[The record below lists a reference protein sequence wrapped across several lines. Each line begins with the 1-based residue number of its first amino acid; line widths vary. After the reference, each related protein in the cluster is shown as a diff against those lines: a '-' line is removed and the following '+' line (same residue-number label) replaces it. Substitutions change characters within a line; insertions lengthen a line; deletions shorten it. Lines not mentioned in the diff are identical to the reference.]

1 MNYNRKIMRLELS
14 AEKALNGGYYYAELL
29 LPAAD
34 YEIKDAMQRTRAGGR
49 ENTVEVS
56 ILECDILPDLQ
67 DIRLDTFSL
76 DELNFLA
83 KRLASLP
90 DEELPVFYAVTEQIF
105 NDADENPV
113 SIKDLINC
121 TYGLDTVPVAHNVSN
136 LSELGRFAFENE
148 LLSDLE
154 GIPESAVPFLNAEQ
168 IGRVQQKNDNGV
180 FEGRLYIPTV
190 HYDRPEIY
198 DGVTLPEEEPE
209 NAAFLLKVGAY
220 PKSAFFDEDP
230 ALHDLCLP
238 ADSDELFNVTA
249 KCGEPEINLCFCY
262 EFYSS
267 IPQITSDM
275 FDSMEEI
282 DELNTLAQRIAAMSE
297 SEQTKFKAVLD
308 AENTASIHDALNA
321 AQNLWRYEFTAE
333 PDTAD
338 AFFKKY
344 ILENTST
351 EFDSRWLENL
361 LPRNEADKLLGRIGA
376 AVTDY
381 GVISARN
388 GHLFK
393 PVPYDEP
400 EAKELKTQAMTEEK
414 LDVIEILDRRALF
427 SNGRL
432 MPEQIPEGLYA
443 YDLRHSDDGGRFCSI
458 EPKVGVN
465 HGGTVLMRDIL
476 DFGESGYIPLDEDTE
491 PNFLGETRQYRSLP
505 RKKPRTK
512 PCRWE
517 VCNMSISTVTT
528 DDLRHMNGKE
538 GLVLQGCG
546 GDPQEWLDGINEL
559 LTDEGILKDGSKF
572 ENISVF
578 QNGSL
583 TNILFPFE
591 DGVEI
596 DMGKLAMWRLHSH
609 EQFGG
614 TWLSDYVPN
623 RLGGFITEHEPDKIK
638 PDCRLIGEDGNI
650 FNLMGLAAR
659 TLRHNGLAEQA
670 TEMAGRIHECGSYD
684 EALCIIGEYVNIT
697 GSEESEDEDEGM
709 GMRL

>member
-56 ILECDILPDLQ
+56 ILECDILPELQ

-76 DELNFLA
+76 DELNFFA

-90 DEELPVFYAVTEQIF
+90 NEELPVFYAVTDEVF
-105 NDADENPV
+105 RAADNDGLV

-154 GIPESAVPFLNAEQ
+154 DIPESAVPFLNAEQ
-168 IGRVQQKNDNGV
+168 IGRVQQKNDKGV
-180 FEGRLYIPTV
+180 FEDGFYVPTV
-190 HYDRPEIY
+190 HYERPEVY
-198 DGVTLPEEEPE
+198 DGVTLPDEEPE
-209 NAAFLLKVGAY
+209 TSDFAIRLLVSGTPEHIKGDPVDRAIWLNLPMANDTLVNYAAAFNEADIGDCVYYG
-220 PKSAFFDEDP
+220 FD
-230 ALHDLCLP
+230 
-238 ADSDELFNVTA
+238 SV
-249 KCGEPEINLCFCY
+249 
-262 EFYSS
+262 
-267 IPQITSDM
+267 IPQITSEM
-275 FDSMEEI
+275 FGSMSDVQALNKLAAEI
-282 DELNTLAQRIAAMSE
+282 SIMSE
-297 SEQTKFKAVLD
+297 AEQVKFKAVLD
-308 AENTASIHDALNA
+308 AENTTSIHDALNA

-338 AFFKKY
+338 GFFKKY
-344 ILENTST
+344 IYENTST

-388 GHLFK
+388 GQLFE

-400 EAKELKTQAMTEEK
+400 EVKELKSQALTEEK
-414 LDVIEILDRRALF
+414 LDVIEVLDRRALF

-443 YDLRHSDDGGRFCSI
+443 YDLRHSDDGDRFCSI

-491 PNFLGETRQYRSLP
+491 PNFLGET
-505 RKKPRTK
+505 
-512 PCRWE
+512 
-517 VCNMSISTVTT
+517 MTVS
-528 DDLRHMNGKE
+528 E
-538 GLVLQGCG
+538 FA
-546 GDPQEWLDGINEL
+546 
-559 LTDEGILKDGSKF
+559 DE
-572 ENISVF
+572 EA
-578 QNGSL
+578 Q
-583 TNILFPFE
+583 
-591 DGVEI
+591 
-596 DMGKLAMWRLHSH
+596 
-609 EQFGG
+609 
-614 TWLSDYVPN
+614 
-623 RLGGFITEHEPDKIK
+623 
-638 PDCRLIGEDGNI
+638 
-650 FNLMGLAAR
+650 
-659 TLRHNGLAEQA
+659 
-670 TEMAGRIHECGSYD
+670 D
-684 EALCIIGEYVNIT
+684 EAMQ
-697 GSEESEDEDEGM
+697 M
-709 GMRL
+709 GGI

>member
-34 YEIKDAMQRTRAGGR
+34 YEIKDAMQRTRAAGR

-56 ILECDILPDLQ
+56 ILECDILPELQ

-76 DELNFLA
+76 DELNFFA

-90 DEELPVFYAVTEQIF
+90 DEELPVFYAVTKQIF

-121 TYGLDTVPVAHNVSN
+121 TYSLDTVPVAHNVSN

-154 GIPESAVPFLNAEQ
+154 GIHESAVPFLNAEQ

-180 FEGRLYIPTV
+180 FDGRLYIPTV
-190 HYDRPEIY
+190 HYDRPEVY
-198 DGVTLPEEEPE
+198 DGVTLPDEEPKISDFAIRLLVSGTPE
-209 NAAFLLKVGAY
+209 HTIGDPEEKAMWLSLPMETDAFNRYAMVFNEADIGDCVY
-220 PKSAFFDEDP
+220 YGFD
-230 ALHDLCLP
+230 
-238 ADSDELFNVTA
+238 SV
-249 KCGEPEINLCFCY
+249 
-262 EFYSS
+262 

-275 FDSMEEI
+275 FDSMRDI
-282 DELNTLAQRIAAMSE
+282 YTLNTLAQRISAMSNY
-297 SEQTKFKAVLD
+297 EQVKFKAVLD
-308 AENTASIHDALNA
+308 AENMASIQDALNA

-344 ILENTST
+344 IFENTST

-376 AVTDY
+376 TLTDY

-388 GHLFK
+388 GHLFE

-400 EAKELKTQAMTEEK
+400 EVKELKSQALTEEK
-414 LDVIEILDRRALF
+414 LDVIEVLDRRALF

-443 YDLRHSDDGGRFCSI
+443 YDLRHSDDGDRFCSI

-491 PNFLGETRQYRSLP
+491 PNFLG
-505 RKKPRTK
+505 
-512 PCRWE
+512 
-517 VCNMSISTVTT
+517 
-528 DDLRHMNGKE
+528 
-538 GLVLQGCG
+538 
-546 GDPQEWLDGINEL
+546 
-559 LTDEGILKDGSKF
+559 DEMTPSEF
-572 ENISVF
+572 
-578 QNGSL
+578 
-583 TNILFPFE
+583 
-591 DGVEI
+591 
-596 DMGKLAMWRLHSH
+596 
-609 EQFGG
+609 
-614 TWLSDYVPN
+614 
-623 RLGGFITEHEPDKIK
+623 
-638 PDCRLIGEDGNI
+638 
-650 FNLMGLAAR
+650 
-659 TLRHNGLAEQA
+659 AEEEAQ
-670 TEMAGRIHECGSYD
+670 D
-684 EALCIIGEYVNIT
+684 EAMQMG
-697 GSEESEDEDEGM
+697 GM
-709 GMRL
+709 

>member
-14 AEKALNGGYYYAELL
+14 AENPVHGGYYYAELL

-34 YEIKDAMQRTRAGGR
+34 YEIKDAMQRTRAVGR

-56 ILECDILPDLQ
+56 ILECDILPEMQ

-136 LSELGRFAFENE
+136 LAELGRFAFENE

-168 IGRVQQKNDNGV
+168 IGRVQQKNDKGI
-180 FEGRLYIPTV
+180 FEGNLYIPTV
-190 HYDRPEIY
+190 HYDRPEVY
-198 DGVTLPEEEPE
+198 DGKSLPEEETE
-209 NAAFLLKVGAY
+209 NSVFLLKVGSY
-220 PKSAFFDEDP
+220 PKHSFSAGTP
-230 ALHDLCLP
+230 ALYDLRLP
-238 ADSDELFNVTA
+238 ANSDKLFNITRA
-249 KCGEPEINLCFCY
+249 CGEPEINLCFCY

-267 IPQITSDM
+267 VPQITSDM
-275 FDSMEEI
+275 FESMEEI
-282 DELNTLAQRIAAMSE
+282 DELNSLAQRITRMSE
-297 SEQTKFKAVLD
+297 AEQVKFKAILD
-308 AENTASIHDALNA
+308 AENTASIQDALNV

-351 EFDSRWLENL
+351 EFDSKWLENL

-376 AVTDY
+376 TLTDY

-400 EAKELKTQAMTEEK
+400 EAKELKTQALTEEK
-414 LDVIEILDRRALF
+414 LDVIEVLDRRALF

-443 YDLRHSDDGGRFCSI
+443 YDLRHSDDGDRFCSI

-491 PNFLGETRQYRSLP
+491 PNFLGETMTVSEFAEE
-505 RKKPRTK
+505 
-512 PCRWE
+512 E
-517 VCNMSISTVTT
+517 VQDET
-528 DDLRHMNGKE
+528 
-538 GLVLQGCG
+538 LQMG
-546 GDPQEWLDGINEL
+546 G
-559 LTDEGILKDGSKF
+559 
-572 ENISVF
+572 
-578 QNGSL
+578 
-583 TNILFPFE
+583 
-591 DGVEI
+591 
-596 DMGKLAMWRLHSH
+596 M
-609 EQFGG
+609 
-614 TWLSDYVPN
+614 
-623 RLGGFITEHEPDKIK
+623 
-638 PDCRLIGEDGNI
+638 
-650 FNLMGLAAR
+650 
-659 TLRHNGLAEQA
+659 
-670 TEMAGRIHECGSYD
+670 
-684 EALCIIGEYVNIT
+684 
-697 GSEESEDEDEGM
+697 
-709 GMRL
+709 

>member
-1 MNYNRKIMRLELS
+1 MTYNRKIMRLELS
-14 AEKALNGGYYYAELL
+14 AEEALNDGCYYAELL

-34 YEIKDAMQRTRAGGR
+34 YEIKDAMQKARAVGR

-56 ILECDILPDLQ
+56 ILECDILPELQ

-83 KRLASLP
+83 KRLFSLP
-90 DEELPVFYAVTEQIF
+90 NEELPVFYAVTEQIF
-105 NDADENPV
+105 DDADNTENPV

-154 GIPESAVPFLNAEQ
+154 DIPESAVPFLNAEQ
-168 IGRVQQKNDNGV
+168 IGRVQQKNDKGV
-180 FEGRLYIPTV
+180 FADGFYVPTV
-190 HYDRPEIY
+190 HYERPEVY
-198 DGVTLPEEEPE
+198 DGVTLPDEEPSDFAIRLLVSGTPE
-209 NAAFLLKVGAY
+209 HIKGDPVDRAIWLDLPMASDILANYAAAFN
-220 PKSAFFDEDP
+220 E
-230 ALHDLCLP
+230 
-238 ADSDELFNVTA
+238 ADIGDCVYYDFESV
-249 KCGEPEINLCFCY
+249 
-262 EFYSS
+262 
-267 IPQITSDM
+267 IPQITSEM
-275 FDSMEEI
+275 FGSMSDVQALNKLAAEI
-282 DELNTLAQRIAAMSE
+282 SIMSE
-297 SEQTKFKAVLD
+297 SEQVKFKAVLD
-308 AENTASIHDALNA
+308 AENTASIHDALNV

-376 AVTDY
+376 TVTDY

-400 EAKELKTQAMTEEK
+400 EVKKIEEQTMTEEK
-414 LDVIEILDRRALF
+414 LDVIEVLDRRALF

-443 YDLRHSDDGGRFCSI
+443 YDLRHSDDGDRFCAI

-491 PNFLGETRQYRSLP
+491 PNFLGDEMTPSEFAEEEVQDET
-505 RKKPRTK
+505 
-512 PCRWE
+512 
-517 VCNMSISTVTT
+517 
-528 DDLRHMNGKE
+528 
-538 GLVLQGCG
+538 LQMG
-546 GDPQEWLDGINEL
+546 G
-559 LTDEGILKDGSKF
+559 
-572 ENISVF
+572 
-578 QNGSL
+578 
-583 TNILFPFE
+583 
-591 DGVEI
+591 
-596 DMGKLAMWRLHSH
+596 M
-609 EQFGG
+609 
-614 TWLSDYVPN
+614 
-623 RLGGFITEHEPDKIK
+623 
-638 PDCRLIGEDGNI
+638 
-650 FNLMGLAAR
+650 
-659 TLRHNGLAEQA
+659 
-670 TEMAGRIHECGSYD
+670 
-684 EALCIIGEYVNIT
+684 
-697 GSEESEDEDEGM
+697 
-709 GMRL
+709 

>member
-1 MNYNRKIMRLELS
+1 MIYNKKIMRLELS
-14 AEKALNGGYYYAELL
+14 AENLVHGGYYYAELL

-34 YEIKDAMQRTRAGGR
+34 YEIKDAMQRTRAVGR

-56 ILECDILPDLQ
+56 IPECDILPELQ

-90 DEELPVFYAVTEQIF
+90 NEELPVFYAVTEQIF
-105 NDADENPV
+105 GDAEESENPV

-136 LSELGRFAFENE
+136 LAELGRFAFENE

-190 HYDRPEIY
+190 HYERPEVY
-198 DGVTLPEEEPE
+198 DGKSLPEGEAE
-209 NAAFLLKVGAY
+209 NSVFLLKVGSY
-220 PKSAFFDEDP
+220 PKHSFSAGTP
-230 ALHDLCLP
+230 ALYDLRLP
-238 ADSDELFNVTA
+238 ADSDKLFNITRA
-249 KCGEPEINLCFCY
+249 CGEPEINLCFCY

-267 IPQITSDM
+267 VPQITSDM
-275 FDSMEEI
+275 FESMEEI
-282 DELNTLAQRIAAMSE
+282 DELNSLAQRITRMSE
-297 SEQTKFKAVLD
+297 AEQVKFKAILD
-308 AENTASIHDALNA
+308 AENTASIQDALNV

-338 AFFKKY
+338 TFFKKY
-344 ILENTST
+344 IFENTST

-361 LPRNEADKLLGRIGA
+361 LPRNEADKLLGRLGA
-376 AVTDY
+376 TLTDY

-414 LDVIEILDRRALF
+414 LDVIEVLDRRALF

-443 YDLRHSDDGGRFCSI
+443 YDLRHSDDGGRFCAI

-476 DFGESGYIPLDEDTE
+476 DFGESGYIPLDDDTE
-491 PNFLGETRQYRSLP
+491 PNFLGET
-505 RKKPRTK
+505 
-512 PCRWE
+512 
-517 VCNMSISTVTT
+517 MTVS
-528 DDLRHMNGKE
+528 E
-538 GLVLQGCG
+538 
-546 GDPQEWLDGINEL
+546 
-559 LTDEGILKDGSKF
+559 F
-572 ENISVF
+572 
-578 QNGSL
+578 
-583 TNILFPFE
+583 
-591 DGVEI
+591 
-596 DMGKLAMWRLHSH
+596 
-609 EQFGG
+609 
-614 TWLSDYVPN
+614 
-623 RLGGFITEHEPDKIK
+623 
-638 PDCRLIGEDGNI
+638 
-650 FNLMGLAAR
+650 
-659 TLRHNGLAEQA
+659 AEEEAQ
-670 TEMAGRIHECGSYD
+670 D
-684 EALCIIGEYVNIT
+684 EAMQMG
-697 GSEESEDEDEGM
+697 GM
-709 GMRL
+709 

>member
-1 MNYNRKIMRLELS
+1 MTYNKKIMKLELS
-14 AEKALNGGYYYAELL
+14 AENPVHGGYYYAELL

-34 YEIKDAMQRTRAGGR
+34 YEIKDAMQRARAVGR

-56 ILECDILPDLQ
+56 ILECDILPELQ

-90 DEELPVFYAVTEQIF
+90 NEELPVFYAVTERIF

-121 TYGLDTVPVAHNVSN
+121 TYSLDTVPVAHNVSN
-136 LSELGRFAFENE
+136 LAELGRFAFENE
-148 LLSDLE
+148 LLSDLD

-190 HYDRPEIY
+190 HYDRPEVY
-198 DGVTLPEEEPE
+198 DGKSLPEEEAE
-209 NAAFLLKVGAY
+209 NSVFLLKVGSY
-220 PKSAFFDEDP
+220 PKQSFSAGTP
-230 ALHDLCLP
+230 ALYDLRLP
-238 ADSDELFNVTA
+238 ADSDKLFNITRA
-249 KCGEPEINLCFCY
+249 CGEPEINLCFCY

-267 IPQITSDM
+267 VPQITSDM
-275 FDSMEEI
+275 FESMEGI
-282 DELNTLAQRIAAMSE
+282 DELNCLAQRITRMSE
-297 SEQTKFKAVLD
+297 AEQVKFKAVLD
-308 AENTASIHDALNA
+308 AENTASIHDALNV
-321 AQNLWRYEFTAE
+321 AQNLWRYKFTAE

-351 EFDSRWLENL
+351 EFDSRWLEDL

-388 GHLFK
+388 GHLFE

-414 LDVIEILDRRALF
+414 LDVIEVLDRRALF

-491 PNFLGETRQYRSLP
+491 PNFLGEEMT
-505 RKKPRTK
+505 
-512 PCRWE
+512 E
-517 VCNMSISTVTT
+517 EEFA
-528 DDLRHMNGKE
+528 KE
-538 GLVLQGCG
+538 EAQDETMQMG
-546 GDPQEWLDGINEL
+546 GMQL
-559 LTDEGILKDGSKF
+559 
-572 ENISVF
+572 
-578 QNGSL
+578 
-583 TNILFPFE
+583 
-591 DGVEI
+591 
-596 DMGKLAMWRLHSH
+596 
-609 EQFGG
+609 
-614 TWLSDYVPN
+614 
-623 RLGGFITEHEPDKIK
+623 
-638 PDCRLIGEDGNI
+638 
-650 FNLMGLAAR
+650 
-659 TLRHNGLAEQA
+659 
-670 TEMAGRIHECGSYD
+670 
-684 EALCIIGEYVNIT
+684 
-697 GSEESEDEDEGM
+697 
-709 GMRL
+709 

>member
-1 MNYNRKIMRLELS
+1 MTYNRKIMRLELS

-34 YEIKDAMQRTRAGGR
+34 YEIKDAMQRTRAVGR

-56 ILECDILPDLQ
+56 ILECDILPELQ

-76 DELNFLA
+76 DELNFFA

-121 TYGLDTVPVAHNVSN
+121 TYSLDTVPVAHNVSN

-148 LLSDLE
+148 LLSDIDD
-154 GIPESAVPFLNAEQ
+154 IPESAIPFLNAEQ
-168 IGRVQQKNDNGV
+168 IGRVQQKNDKGI
-180 FEGRLYIPTV
+180 FEGNLYIPTV
-190 HYDRPEIY
+190 HYDRPEVY
-198 DGVTLPEEEPE
+198 DGKSLPEEEAE
-209 NAAFLLKVGAY
+209 NSVFLLKVGSY
-220 PKSAFFDEDP
+220 PKHSFSAGTP
-230 ALHDLCLP
+230 ALYDLRLP
-238 ADSDELFNVTA
+238 ADSDKLFNITRA
-249 KCGEPEINLCFCY
+249 CGEPEINLCFCY

-267 IPQITSDM
+267 VPQITSDM
-275 FDSMEEI
+275 FESMEEI
-282 DELNTLAQRIAAMSE
+282 YELNSLAQRITRMSE
-297 SEQTKFKAVLD
+297 AEQVKFKAILD
-308 AENTASIHDALNA
+308 AENTASIQDALNV

-338 AFFKKY
+338 SFFKKY

-393 PVPYDEP
+393 PVPYDKP

-414 LDVIEILDRRALF
+414 LDVIEVLDRRALF

-443 YDLRHSDDGGRFCSI
+443 YDLRHSDDGDRFCSI

-491 PNFLGETRQYRSLP
+491 PNFLGETMTVSEFAEE
-505 RKKPRTK
+505 
-512 PCRWE
+512 E
-517 VCNMSISTVTT
+517 VQDET
-528 DDLRHMNGKE
+528 
-538 GLVLQGCG
+538 LQMG
-546 GDPQEWLDGINEL
+546 G
-559 LTDEGILKDGSKF
+559 
-572 ENISVF
+572 
-578 QNGSL
+578 
-583 TNILFPFE
+583 
-591 DGVEI
+591 
-596 DMGKLAMWRLHSH
+596 M
-609 EQFGG
+609 
-614 TWLSDYVPN
+614 
-623 RLGGFITEHEPDKIK
+623 
-638 PDCRLIGEDGNI
+638 
-650 FNLMGLAAR
+650 
-659 TLRHNGLAEQA
+659 
-670 TEMAGRIHECGSYD
+670 
-684 EALCIIGEYVNIT
+684 
-697 GSEESEDEDEGM
+697 
-709 GMRL
+709 

>member
-34 YEIKDAMQRTRAGGR
+34 YEIKDAMQRTRAVGR

-56 ILECDILPDLQ
+56 ILECDILPEMQ

-76 DELNFLA
+76 DEQNFLA

-136 LSELGRFAFENE
+136 LAELGRFAFEND
-148 LLSDLE
+148 LLSDLD

-180 FEGRLYIPTV
+180 FEGNLYIPTV

-198 DGVTLPEEEPE
+198 DGKNLPEEEAE
-209 NAAFLLKVGAY
+209 NSVFLLKVGSY
-220 PKSAFFDEDP
+220 PKHSFSAGTP
-230 ALHDLCLP
+230 ALYDLRLP
-238 ADSDELFNVTA
+238 ADSDKLFNITRA
-249 KCGEPEINLCFCY
+249 CGEPEINLCFCY

-267 IPQITSDM
+267 VPQITSDI
-275 FDSMEEI
+275 FESMEEI
-282 DELNTLAQRIAAMSE
+282 DELNSLAQRITRMSE
-297 SEQTKFKAVLD
+297 AEQVKFKAILD
-308 AENTASIHDALNA
+308 TENTASIHDALNV
-321 AQNLWRYEFTAE
+321 AQNLWRYEITAE

-376 AVTDY
+376 SVTDY

-388 GHLFK
+388 GQLFK

-414 LDVIEILDRRALF
+414 LDVIEVLDRRALF

-443 YDLRHSDDGGRFCSI
+443 YDLRHSDDGGRFCAI

-476 DFGESGYIPLDEDTE
+476 DFGENGYIPLDEDTE
-491 PNFLGETRQYRSLP
+491 PNFLGET
-505 RKKPRTK
+505 
-512 PCRWE
+512 
-517 VCNMSISTVTT
+517 MTVS
-528 DDLRHMNGKE
+528 E
-538 GLVLQGCG
+538 
-546 GDPQEWLDGINEL
+546 
-559 LTDEGILKDGSKF
+559 F
-572 ENISVF
+572 
-578 QNGSL
+578 
-583 TNILFPFE
+583 
-591 DGVEI
+591 
-596 DMGKLAMWRLHSH
+596 
-609 EQFGG
+609 
-614 TWLSDYVPN
+614 
-623 RLGGFITEHEPDKIK
+623 
-638 PDCRLIGEDGNI
+638 
-650 FNLMGLAAR
+650 
-659 TLRHNGLAEQA
+659 AEEEAQ
-670 TEMAGRIHECGSYD
+670 D
-684 EALCIIGEYVNIT
+684 EAMQMG
-697 GSEESEDEDEGM
+697 GM
-709 GMRL
+709 

>member
-34 YEIKDAMQRTRAGGR
+34 YEIKDAMQRTRAVGR

-56 ILECDILPDLQ
+56 ILECDILPELQ

-83 KRLASLP
+83 KRLVSLT
-90 DEELPVFYAVTEQIF
+90 DEEMPVFYAVTDEVF
-105 NDADENPV
+105 RAADNDGLV

-136 LSELGRFAFENE
+136 LAELGRFAFENE

-190 HYDRPEIY
+190 HYERPEVY

-220 PKSAFFDEDP
+220 PKSAFSDEDP

-238 ADSDELFNVTA
+238 ADSDELFNVTD

-297 SEQTKFKAVLD
+297 SEQTKFKAVLN
-308 AENTASIHDALNA
+308 AEDTATLKGALDI

-333 PDTAD
+333 LDTAD

-344 ILENTST
+344 IFENTST

-414 LDVIEILDRRALF
+414 LDVIEVLDRRALF

-476 DFGESGYIPLDEDTE
+476 DFGENGYIPMDEDTE
-491 PNFLGETRQYRSLP
+491 PNFLGET
-505 RKKPRTK
+505 
-512 PCRWE
+512 
-517 VCNMSISTVTT
+517 MTVS
-528 DDLRHMNGKE
+528 E
-538 GLVLQGCG
+538 
-546 GDPQEWLDGINEL
+546 
-559 LTDEGILKDGSKF
+559 F
-572 ENISVF
+572 
-578 QNGSL
+578 
-583 TNILFPFE
+583 
-591 DGVEI
+591 
-596 DMGKLAMWRLHSH
+596 
-609 EQFGG
+609 
-614 TWLSDYVPN
+614 
-623 RLGGFITEHEPDKIK
+623 
-638 PDCRLIGEDGNI
+638 
-650 FNLMGLAAR
+650 
-659 TLRHNGLAEQA
+659 AEEEAQ
-670 TEMAGRIHECGSYD
+670 D
-684 EALCIIGEYVNIT
+684 EAMQMG
-697 GSEESEDEDEGM
+697 GM
-709 GMRL
+709 

>member
-1 MNYNRKIMRLELS
+1 MDYNRKIMRLELS

-29 LPAAD
+29 LPATD
-34 YEIKDAMQRTRAGGR
+34 YEVKDAMQRTRAVGR

-56 ILECDILPDLQ
+56 ILECDILPEMQ

-83 KRLASLP
+83 KRLVSLT
-90 DEELPVFYAVTEQIF
+90 DEEMPVFYAVTDEVF
-105 NDADENPV
+105 RAADIDGLV

-121 TYGLDTVPVAHNVSN
+121 TYGLDTVPIASGI
-136 LSELGRFAFENE
+136 SGPEALGRFAIENG
-148 LLSDLE
+148 LLSD
-154 GIPESAVPFLNAEQ
+154 IDDSPESAIPFLNAEQ
-168 IGRVQQKNDNGV
+168 IGRVQQKNDKGV
-180 FEGRLYIPTV
+180 FAGNYYIPTV
-190 HYDRPEIY
+190 HYERPEVY

-220 PKSAFFDEDP
+220 PKSAFSDEDP
-230 ALHDLCLP
+230 ALRDLCLP

-297 SEQTKFKAVLD
+297 SEQIKFKAVLN
-308 AENTASIHDALNA
+308 AEDTATLKGALDI

-344 ILENTST
+344 IFENTST

-361 LPRNEADKLLGRIGA
+361 LPRNEADKLLGRLGA

-414 LDVIEILDRRALF
+414 LDVIEVLDRRALF

-443 YDLRHSDDGGRFCSI
+443 YDLRHSDDGDRFCSI

-491 PNFLGETRQYRSLP
+491 PNFLG
-505 RKKPRTK
+505 
-512 PCRWE
+512 
-517 VCNMSISTVTT
+517 
-528 DDLRHMNGKE
+528 
-538 GLVLQGCG
+538 
-546 GDPQEWLDGINEL
+546 
-559 LTDEGILKDGSKF
+559 DEMTPSEF
-572 ENISVF
+572 
-578 QNGSL
+578 
-583 TNILFPFE
+583 
-591 DGVEI
+591 
-596 DMGKLAMWRLHSH
+596 
-609 EQFGG
+609 
-614 TWLSDYVPN
+614 
-623 RLGGFITEHEPDKIK
+623 
-638 PDCRLIGEDGNI
+638 
-650 FNLMGLAAR
+650 
-659 TLRHNGLAEQA
+659 AEEEAQ
-670 TEMAGRIHECGSYD
+670 D
-684 EALCIIGEYVNIT
+684 EAMQMG
-697 GSEESEDEDEGM
+697 GM
-709 GMRL
+709 

>member
-14 AEKALNGGYYYAELL
+14 AEKALNDGYYYAELL

-56 ILECDILPDLQ
+56 ILECDILPELQ

-90 DEELPVFYAVTEQIF
+90 NEELPVFYAVTERIF

-148 LLSDLE
+148 LLSDLD

-190 HYDRPEIY
+190 HYDRPEVY
-198 DGVTLPEEEPE
+198 DGKSLPEEEAE
-209 NAAFLLKVGAY
+209 NSVFLLKVGSY
-220 PKSAFFDEDP
+220 PKQSFSAGTP
-230 ALHDLCLP
+230 ALYDLRLP
-238 ADSDELFNVTA
+238 ADSDKLFNITRA
-249 KCGEPEINLCFCY
+249 CGEPEINLCFCY

-267 IPQITSDM
+267 VPQITSDM
-275 FDSMEEI
+275 FESMEGI
-282 DELNTLAQRIAAMSE
+282 DELNCLAQRITRMSE
-297 SEQTKFKAVLD
+297 AEQVKFKAVLD
-308 AENTASIHDALNA
+308 AENTASIHDTLNA

-381 GVISARN
+381 GVVSARN
-388 GHLFK
+388 GQLFE

-400 EAKELKTQAMTEEK
+400 EVKELKTQAMTEEK
-414 LDVIEILDRRALF
+414 LDVIEVLDRRALF

-443 YDLRHSDDGGRFCSI
+443 YDLRHSDDGDRFCSI

-465 HGGTVLMRDIL
+465 HGGTILMRDIL

-491 PNFLGETRQYRSLP
+491 PNFLGEEMT
-505 RKKPRTK
+505 
-512 PCRWE
+512 
-517 VCNMSISTVTT
+517 
-528 DDLRHMNGKE
+528 
-538 GLVLQGCG
+538 
-546 GDPQEWLDGINEL
+546 
-559 LTDEGILKDGSKF
+559 
-572 ENISVF
+572 
-578 QNGSL
+578 
-583 TNILFPFE
+583 
-591 DGVEI
+591 
-596 DMGKLAMWRLHSH
+596 
-609 EQFGG
+609 
-614 TWLSDYVPN
+614 
-623 RLGGFITEHEPDKIK
+623 
-638 PDCRLIGEDGNI
+638 
-650 FNLMGLAAR
+650 
-659 TLRHNGLAEQA
+659 AEEFA
-670 TEMAGRIHECGSYD
+670 EK
-684 EALCIIGEYVNIT
+684 EALD
-697 GSEESEDEDEGM
+697 ESMQMGGM
-709 GMRL
+709 QL

>member
-1 MNYNRKIMRLELS
+1 MDYNRKIMRLELS
-14 AEKALNGGYYYAELL
+14 AENPVHGGYYYAELL

-34 YEIKDAMQRTRAGGR
+34 YEIKDAMQRTRAVGR

-56 ILECDILPDLQ
+56 ILECDILPELQ

-76 DELNFLA
+76 DELNFFA

-136 LSELGRFAFENE
+136 LSELGRFAFENG
-148 LLSDLE
+148 LLSDIDD
-154 GIPESAVPFLNAEQ
+154 IPESAIPFLNAEQ
-168 IGRVQQKNDNGV
+168 IGRVQQKNDKGV
-180 FEGRLYIPTV
+180 FAGNYYIPTV
-190 HYDRPEIY
+190 HYERPEVY

-209 NAAFLLKVGAY
+209 NTAFLLKVGAY
-220 PKSAFFDEDP
+220 PKSAFSDEDP

-297 SEQTKFKAVLD
+297 SEQTKFKAVLN
-308 AENTASIHDALNA
+308 AEDTATLKGALDI

-393 PVPYDEP
+393 PVPYDKP

-414 LDVIEILDRRALF
+414 LDVIEVLDRRALF

-443 YDLRHSDDGGRFCSI
+443 YDLRHSDDGGRFCSV
-458 EPKVGVN
+458 EPRVGVN
-465 HGGTVLMRDIL
+465 HGGTVLLKEAL
-476 DFGESGYIPLDEDTE
+476 DFGECGYISLDEDTE
-491 PNFLGETRQYRSLP
+491 PNFLGEEMTAEEFAEEEAQDE
-505 RKKPRTK
+505 T
-512 PCRWE
+512 
-517 VCNMSISTVTT
+517 MQ
-528 DDLRHMNGKE
+528 M
-538 GLVLQGCG
+538 G
-546 GDPQEWLDGINEL
+546 GMQL
-559 LTDEGILKDGSKF
+559 
-572 ENISVF
+572 
-578 QNGSL
+578 
-583 TNILFPFE
+583 
-591 DGVEI
+591 
-596 DMGKLAMWRLHSH
+596 
-609 EQFGG
+609 
-614 TWLSDYVPN
+614 
-623 RLGGFITEHEPDKIK
+623 
-638 PDCRLIGEDGNI
+638 
-650 FNLMGLAAR
+650 
-659 TLRHNGLAEQA
+659 
-670 TEMAGRIHECGSYD
+670 
-684 EALCIIGEYVNIT
+684 
-697 GSEESEDEDEGM
+697 
-709 GMRL
+709 

>member
-34 YEIKDAMQRTRAGGR
+34 YEIKDAMQRTRAVGR

-56 ILECDILPDLQ
+56 ILECDILPEMQ

-76 DELNFLA
+76 DELNFFA

-90 DEELPVFYAVTEQIF
+90 NEELPVFYAVTEQIF
-105 NDADENPV
+105 DDADNTENPV

-136 LSELGRFAFENE
+136 LAELGRFAFENG
-148 LLSDLE
+148 LLFDIDD
-154 GIPESAVPFLNAEQ
+154 IPESAIPFLNAEQ
-168 IGRVQQKNDNGV
+168 IGRVQQKNDKGV
-180 FEGRLYIPTV
+180 FAGNYYIPTV
-190 HYDRPEIY
+190 HYERPEVY

-220 PKSAFFDEDP
+220 PKSAFSDEDP
-230 ALHDLCLP
+230 ALHYLCLP
-238 ADSDELFNVTA
+238 ADSDELFNVTD

-297 SEQTKFKAVLD
+297 TEQVKFKAVLD
-308 AENTASIHDALNA
+308 AENTTSIHDALNA
-321 AQNLWRYEFTAE
+321 AQNLWRYKFTAE

-361 LPRNEADKLLGRIGA
+361 LPRNEADKLLGLLGA

-400 EAKELKTQAMTEEK
+400 EAKELKTQALTEEK
-414 LDVIEILDRRALF
+414 LDVIEVLDRRALF

-443 YDLRHSDDGGRFCSI
+443 YDLRHSDDGDRFCSI

-491 PNFLGETRQYRSLP
+491 PNFLGDEMTPSEFAEEEVQDET
-505 RKKPRTK
+505 
-512 PCRWE
+512 
-517 VCNMSISTVTT
+517 
-528 DDLRHMNGKE
+528 
-538 GLVLQGCG
+538 LQMG
-546 GDPQEWLDGINEL
+546 G
-559 LTDEGILKDGSKF
+559 
-572 ENISVF
+572 
-578 QNGSL
+578 
-583 TNILFPFE
+583 
-591 DGVEI
+591 
-596 DMGKLAMWRLHSH
+596 M
-609 EQFGG
+609 
-614 TWLSDYVPN
+614 
-623 RLGGFITEHEPDKIK
+623 
-638 PDCRLIGEDGNI
+638 
-650 FNLMGLAAR
+650 
-659 TLRHNGLAEQA
+659 
-670 TEMAGRIHECGSYD
+670 
-684 EALCIIGEYVNIT
+684 
-697 GSEESEDEDEGM
+697 
-709 GMRL
+709 

>member
-76 DELNFLA
+76 DELNFFA

-154 GIPESAVPFLNAEQ
+154 DIPESAVPFLNAEQ

-190 HYDRPEIY
+190 HYERPEVY

-209 NAAFLLKVGAY
+209 TSDFAIRLLVSGTPEHIKGYPVDRAIWLNLPMASDILANYAAAFNE
-220 PKSAFFDEDP
+220 EDIG
-230 ALHDLCLP
+230 DCVYYNFE
-238 ADSDELFNVTA
+238 SV
-249 KCGEPEINLCFCY
+249 
-262 EFYSS
+262 
-267 IPQITSDM
+267 IPQITSEM
-275 FDSMEEI
+275 FGCMSDVQTLNKLAAEI
-282 DELNTLAQRIAAMSE
+282 RIMSE
-297 SEQTKFKAVLD
+297 SEQVKFKAVLD
-308 AENTASIHDALNA
+308 AGNTASIHDALNA
-321 AQNLWRYEFTAE
+321 AQNLWRYEFTAM

-338 AFFKKY
+338 AFFKNY
-344 ILENTST
+344 VAENADSR
-351 EFDSRWLENL
+351 FDSRWLGGL
-361 LPRNEADKLLGRIGA
+361 FARNEGERLLGRLGA
-376 AVTDY
+376 TLTDY
-381 GVISARN
+381 GVVSARN
-388 GHLFK
+388 GHLFE

-400 EAKELKTQAMTEEK
+400 EVKELKSQALTEEK
-414 LDVIEILDRRALF
+414 LDVIVVLDRKALF

-432 MPEQIPEGLYA
+432 LPEEIPEGLCA
-443 YDLRHSDDGGRFCSI
+443 YDLRHSDDGDRFCSI

-491 PNFLGETRQYRSLP
+491 PNFLGDEMTPSEFAEEETLDESMQ
-505 RKKPRTK
+505 
-512 PCRWE
+512 
-517 VCNMSISTVTT
+517 M
-528 DDLRHMNGKE
+528 
-538 GLVLQGCG
+538 G
-546 GDPQEWLDGINEL
+546 GMQL
-559 LTDEGILKDGSKF
+559 
-572 ENISVF
+572 
-578 QNGSL
+578 
-583 TNILFPFE
+583 
-591 DGVEI
+591 
-596 DMGKLAMWRLHSH
+596 
-609 EQFGG
+609 
-614 TWLSDYVPN
+614 
-623 RLGGFITEHEPDKIK
+623 
-638 PDCRLIGEDGNI
+638 
-650 FNLMGLAAR
+650 
-659 TLRHNGLAEQA
+659 
-670 TEMAGRIHECGSYD
+670 
-684 EALCIIGEYVNIT
+684 
-697 GSEESEDEDEGM
+697 
-709 GMRL
+709 

>member
-34 YEIKDAMQRTRAGGR
+34 YEIKDAMQRTRAVGR

-56 ILECDILPDLQ
+56 ILECDILPEMQ

-76 DELNFLA
+76 DEQNFLA

-136 LSELGRFAFENE
+136 LAELGRFAFENE

-168 IGRVQQKNDNGV
+168 IGRVQQKNDKGI
-180 FEGRLYIPTV
+180 FEGNLYIPTV
-190 HYDRPEIY
+190 HYDRPEVY
-198 DGVTLPEEEPE
+198 DGKSLPEEEAE
-209 NAAFLLKVGAY
+209 NSVFLLKVGSY
-220 PKSAFFDEDP
+220 PKHSFSAGTP
-230 ALHDLCLP
+230 ALYDLRLP
-238 ADSDELFNVTA
+238 ANSDKLFNITRA
-249 KCGEPEINLCFCY
+249 CGEPEINLCFCY

-267 IPQITSDM
+267 VPQITSDM
-275 FDSMEEI
+275 FESMEEI
-282 DELNTLAQRIAAMSE
+282 DELNSLAQRITRMSE
-297 SEQTKFKAVLD
+297 AEQVKFKAILD
-308 AENTASIHDALNA
+308 AENTASIQDALNV

-400 EAKELKTQAMTEEK
+400 EAKELKTQALTEEK
-414 LDVIEILDRRALF
+414 LDVIEVLDRRALF

-443 YDLRHSDDGGRFCSI
+443 YDLRHSDDGDRFCSI

-491 PNFLGETRQYRSLP
+491 PNFLGETMTVSEFAEE
-505 RKKPRTK
+505 
-512 PCRWE
+512 E
-517 VCNMSISTVTT
+517 VQDET
-528 DDLRHMNGKE
+528 
-538 GLVLQGCG
+538 LQMG
-546 GDPQEWLDGINEL
+546 G
-559 LTDEGILKDGSKF
+559 
-572 ENISVF
+572 
-578 QNGSL
+578 
-583 TNILFPFE
+583 
-591 DGVEI
+591 
-596 DMGKLAMWRLHSH
+596 M
-609 EQFGG
+609 
-614 TWLSDYVPN
+614 
-623 RLGGFITEHEPDKIK
+623 
-638 PDCRLIGEDGNI
+638 
-650 FNLMGLAAR
+650 
-659 TLRHNGLAEQA
+659 
-670 TEMAGRIHECGSYD
+670 
-684 EALCIIGEYVNIT
+684 
-697 GSEESEDEDEGM
+697 
-709 GMRL
+709 